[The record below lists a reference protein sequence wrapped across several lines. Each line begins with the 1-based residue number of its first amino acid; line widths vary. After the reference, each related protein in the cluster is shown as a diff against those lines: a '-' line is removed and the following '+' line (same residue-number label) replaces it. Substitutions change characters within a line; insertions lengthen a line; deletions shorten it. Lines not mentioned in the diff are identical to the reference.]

1 MSTKRLSYHS
11 IKIQIHQSFDMSST
25 CIKLFIHLF
34 MIYIDLS
41 GQKGDK
47 TKLMFSLK
55 KKTLNFEQGGIQ
67 RQHK

>member
-1 MSTKRLSYHS
+1 
-11 IKIQIHQSFDMSST
+11 MSST

-41 GQKGDK
+41 GEKGDK

-55 KKTLNFEQGGIQ
+55 KIKKL
-67 RQHK
+67 